1 MLTTGEGKWV
11 LFDLATGEQRDFWPI
26 DARKLVAAGTHSA
39 EPPKGV
45 VPVAPLMP
53 PERVGMPAKPS
64 ATVAVAE
71 PEPVAEPVAVPAAE
85 AEEEPAKPRR
95 RKRGS

>member
-11 LFDLATGEQRDFWPI
+11 LFDLKTGEQRDFWPI
-26 DARKLVAAGTHSA
+26 DARKLVAAGTHST

-53 PERVGMPAKPS
+53 PERVGMPAKPA

-71 PEPVAEPVAVPAAE
+71 PEPEPVAVPAG
-85 AEEEPAKPRR
+85 EEEPAKPKR